1 MVRLFIRQAE
11 LEDAEQIARLHV
23 ASWKVAYGGFMPPK
37 QMAWIS
43 EVREVRRATDLI
55 SNPETPYL
63 VAACGEEIVGFLVY
77 GPPGDECDPESTRQ
91 IYTFFVDPRLYRQ
104 GIGSRLLSTMEAE
117 ICVPEITVW
126 VMTQGTHGPRFYE
139 RSGFVRESETEKMS
153 QLIDADFPIVRYRR
167 RR

>member
-77 GPPGDECDPESTRQ
+77 GPPGDECDPESTRYARAAVLRAQ
-91 IYTFFVDPRLYRQ
+91 RICARVRDGEDVPADRR
-104 GIGSRLLSTMEAE
+104 GLSDRAVSEKTLAVAHLCYAS
-117 ICVPEITVW
+117 CVLE
-126 VMTQGTHGPRFYE
+126 QFRDGCCA
-139 RSGFVRESETEKMS
+139 
-153 QLIDADFPIVRYRR
+153 L
-167 RR
+167 